1 MRVNNLI
8 KTILIGASAF
18 AVSCTDLKVNETD
31 SVVTSGAG
39 NPDPTANL
47 VAGDALT
54 NVYAIF
60 ENYTDQ
66 QGVYALGQHTS
77 AEMIPPTRGTDWGD
91 NGVWRTLDQHTA
103 DGTNSWIVNAWNDLN
118 GAAYRCN
125 EVLAAKK
132 VAPNAQQV
140 AEAKFLRAF
149 FQWHVMDFWGQVP
162 FRNVTDA
169 PTSLPAVWD
178 RPTAFAKIYQD
189 ATDALKD
196 LPAGAPNAENRTAN
210 KAACQYLLAVLHL
223 NKHIY
228 LGKATP
234 DAADMK
240 AVVDNI
246 NAIKAAGF
254 SYEADYFANFT
265 ATGKS
270 ERIFS
275 TNKGIGPMRRWNMT
289 THYSQETGGWN
300 GFATLADFYD
310 KFDAA
315 DPRRGRAFKK
325 DGSADASGIDLG
337 FLIGQQYEAN
347 GSKSIDGRDKKDL
360 AFTRDITLSGAATK
374 KGIRAIKYHPKTSGD
389 YVLMRYGAAQ
399 VMKIEALLRSG
410 DAAGALAAFNELRK
424 ARGAKEVTAVT
435 EKDVFD
441 EWGRE
446 TYWEGH
452 ARTYEIRFGKYTT
465 GTGSEVRDDYTKLFP
480 IPNAAVT
487 ANPTLKQNPGYK

>member
-1 MRVNNLI
+1 MKVNNLI
-8 KTILIGASAF
+8 KTILFGASITAI
-18 AVSCTDLKVNETD
+18 SCTQLEVNEKD
-31 SVVTSGAG
+31 SVITSAG
-39 NPDPTANL
+39 GSTTAKL
-47 VAGDALT
+47 AAADALG
-54 NVYAIF
+54 NAYAIF

-66 QGVYALGQHTS
+66 QGVYALGEHTS

-103 DGTNSWIVNAWNDLN
+103 DGTNSWIINAWNDLN

-125 EVLAAKK
+125 EVLAAEGVK
-132 VAPNAQQV
+132 PTAQQI

-169 PTSLPAVWD
+169 ATSSPIVWD
-178 RPTAFAKIYQD
+178 RSTAFDKIVADAKE
-189 ATDALKD
+189 ALPN
-196 LPAGAPNAENRTAN
+196 LPKGAPASENRVAN
-210 KAACQYLLAVLHL
+210 QAACNFLLAQLYL

-228 LGKATP
+228 KGAAKA
-234 DAADMK
+234 DNADL
-240 AVVDNI
+240 AEVVKYVD
-246 NAIKAAGF
+246 AIKGAGF
-254 SYEADYFANFT
+254 AYEKDYFANWQSG
-265 ATGKS
+265 GKS

-275 TNKGIGPMRRWNMT
+275 TNKGIGPQRRWCMT

-300 GFATLADFYD
+300 GFTTLAEFYD

-315 DPRRGRAFKK
+315 DPRRGRASLK
-325 DGSADASGIDLG
+325 DGSPAASGIDLG

-347 GSKSIDGRDKKDL
+347 GKKSIDERDKKDL
-360 AFTRDITLSGAATK
+360 IFSRDVVLSGCATK

-389 YVLMRYGAAQ
+389 YILMRLGAAQ
-399 VMKIEALLRSG
+399 MMKIEALLRSG
-410 DAAGALAAFNELRK
+410 GDAKTAFNELRK
-424 ARGAKEVTAVT
+424 ARGSKELAAVT
-435 EKDVFD
+435 EQDVFD

-465 GTGSEVRDDYTKLFP
+465 GAGADNKEAYTVLFP
-480 IPNAAVT
+480 VPNAAIT
-487 ANPTLKQNPGYK
+487 ANPNLRQNPGYK